1 MALLA
6 LASYQVGVG
15 EPPIDRVG
23 FRGPPP
29 ERIKRLGVTPEKW
42 SPEDKT
48 EIMAYAQKIAAAGDD
63 PRMRKFKGL
72 VDRET
77 QYLLDVFE
85 RAKAVGLLRALEEH
99 AAKLR
104 EIATNQKNQK

>member
-1 MALLA
+1 
-6 LASYQVGVG
+6 
-15 EPPIDRVG
+15 
-23 FRGPPP
+23 
-29 ERIKRLGVTPEKW
+29 
-42 SPEDKT
+42 
-48 EIMAYAQKIAAAGDD
+48 MAYAQKIAAAGDD